1 MILFAPSLDIL
12 STGISNA
19 FQLFGQFISYLINL
33 PASAWAYI
41 AMIFANSISTYNNLI
56 LPMMVIVFGITFL
69 IAYTIIST
77 AKTADSDVNIGA
89 LMEGIE

>member
-1 MILFAPSLDIL
+1 MILFTPSLDVL
-12 STGISNA
+12 SNGISNA

-41 AMIFANSISTYNNLI
+41 AMIFAYHINGYGQFI
-56 LPMMVIVFGITFL
+56 LPMMVIVFGVTFL
-69 IAYTIIST
+69 TAYTIIST
-77 AKTADSDVNIGA
+77 AKTADSDMNIGA